1 MSVFPEDIVRQAVS
15 LLEHCRGRKL
25 KIATAESCTGGLIIA
40 ALTEIAGSSDV
51 VDRGFITYSNEAK
64 EAMLG
69 VSSEIL
75 ARYGAVSEE
84 TCRAMVAGALKNSN
98 ADVAVAVTG
107 IAGPGGGTDLKP
119 VGLVHIAA
127 ANRETAIHRELQL
140 GEIGRSAI
148 RLETVRVALAMLS
161 KLAAQSL
168 K

>member
-1 MSVFPEDIVRQAVS
+1 MSIFPDDIRGQAET
-15 LLEHCRGRKL
+15 LLEHFRSRKL

-40 ALTEIAGSSDV
+40 ALTEIAGSSNV
-51 VDRGFITYSNEAK
+51 VDRGFITYSNDAK

-69 VSSEIL
+69 VDPDVL
-75 ARYGAVSEE
+75 ANKGAVSAE

-107 IAGPGGGTDLKP
+107 VAGPGGGSVMKP

-127 ANRETAIHRELQL
+127 GSKDAVEHREFRF
-140 GEIGRSAI
+140 GTIGRDKI
-148 RLETVRVALAMLS
+148 RLETVRAALDMLATS
-161 KLAAQSL
+161 TAQPL

>member
-1 MSVFPEDIVRQAVS
+1 MSVFPDDIVRQAIS
-15 LLEHCRGRKL
+15 LLEHCRSRRL

-64 EAMLG
+64 ETMLA
-69 VSSEIL
+69 VDPRIL
-75 ARYGAVSEE
+75 DGKGAVSEE
-84 TCRAMVAGALKNSN
+84 TCRAMVAGAVKNSN

-107 IAGPGGGTDLKP
+107 IAGPGGGTDTKP

-127 ANRETAIHRELQL
+127 YCEGKIAHREFRF
-140 GEIGRSAI
+140 GSIERENI
-148 RLETVRVALAMLS
+148 RLETVRAALAMLAS
-161 KLAAQSL
+161 ATGQPL

>member
-1 MSVFPEDIVRQAVS
+1 MSMFPEDIIRQAER
-15 LLEHCRGRKL
+15 LLEQCRSQTL

-69 VSSEIL
+69 VDPGVL
-75 ARYGAVSEE
+75 ADKGAVSEE

-98 ADVAVAVTG
+98 ADFAVAVTG
-107 IAGPGGGTDLKP
+107 VAGPGGGSVLKP
-119 VGLVHIAA
+119 VGVVHVA
-127 ANRETAIHRELQL
+127 TGSKDAIEHREFRF
-140 GEIGRSAI
+140 GSIGRDQI
-148 RLETVRVALAMLS
+148 RLETIRAALYMLATS
-161 KLAAQSL
+161 TAQPL